1 MPMNAFAGTETQ
13 SAAEVEDQYQ
23 LKTYSKFPLRIERGQ
38 DVYVYDAEENRYL
51 DLYGGHVVVSTG
63 HSHPRVVA
71 AIAQQASQLIFYS
84 NIVYN
89 STRARA
95 AQRLIQ
101 VAPEGLDKVFF
112 VNSGSEANENAI
124 KIARKIT
131 GRKTVISMTNGFH
144 GRTLAAAS
152 ATGFDKYREPLV
164 PRVPNHVFARFGDVA
179 SAEALADS
187 DTAAILLEPIQSMA
201 GVVIAPAE
209 YFRELRS
216 LCDRIGAFLI
226 YDEVQTGVGRTGE
239 YFFSGRYGVVPDLA
253 TMAKGIASG
262 FPMGAVLLSEK
273 IAQDIHAGDY
283 GSTFGGG
290 PLACAALLATF
301 DVIDEEGLLDN
312 VRVNSQYL
320 LDRLRDLQGV
330 TESWGMGYLLGMRMT
345 RDSKHVQTELLKRR
359 ILTGLAE
366 DKTVLRL
373 LPPLTLRRPQIDYF
387 LENLGEIL
395 CQ

>member
-1 MPMNAFAGTETQ
+1 MSQTIHMDTCNTIEL
-13 SAAEVEDQYQ
+13 EDLYQ
-23 LKTYSKFPLRIERGQ
+23 LRTYSKFPLQIERGS
-38 DVYVYDAEENRYL
+38 DVFVYDNEENRYL

-71 AIAQQASQLIFYS
+71 AISEQAAQLIFYS

-101 VAPEGLDKVFF
+101 VAPAGLDKVFF

-124 KIARKIT
+124 KIARKVT
-131 GRKTVISMTNGFH
+131 GRKTVISMNNGFH

-152 ATGFDKYREPLV
+152 ATGFPKYRDPLV
-164 PRVPNHVFARFGDVA
+164 PRVPNHVFADFGDLRSV
-179 SAEALADS
+179 EALVDN

-201 GVVIAPAE
+201 GVVIAAPE
-209 YFRELRS
+209 YYQQLRQ
-216 LCDRIGAFLI
+216 LCDRTGAMLI

-239 YFFSGRYGVVPDLA
+239 YFFSGRYGVVPDMLS
-253 TMAKGIASG
+253 MAKGIASG
-262 FPMGAVLLSEK
+262 FPMGAVLLSERL
-273 IAQDIHAGDY
+273 AGGIHVGDY
-283 GSTFGGG
+283 GSTFGGS

-301 DVIDEEGLLDN
+301 DVIEDEGILEN
-312 VRVNSQYL
+312 VREGSRYL
-320 LDRLRDLQGV
+320 LEQARAIPGITQA
-330 TESWGMGYLLGMRMT
+330 WGMGFLIGMRFT
-345 RDSKHVQTELLKRR
+345 CDAKQVQKDLLHRR

-373 LPPLTLRRPQIDYF
+373 LPPLTLKQQEIDYF
-387 LENLGEIL
+387 LENLREVL
-395 CQ
+395 CR